1 MASAFKNFTAQAV
14 GVTANAVYNP
24 TTANIQSTVIGMTL
38 SNIITSTVSVS
49 VFLSDGSAN
58 TFLIKNAVVPVGGT
72 LVPIG
77 GDQKLVLEQ
86 NNSIYVTSNTASS
99 VDVIISV
106 LEIT

>member
-1 MASAFKNFTAQAV
+1 MASSFKNFTAQAV
-14 GVTANAVYNP
+14 GITANAVYNP

-38 SNIITSTVSVS
+38 SNIITSTISVS
-49 VFLSDGSAN
+49 VFLYDGSAN
-58 TFLIKNAVVPVGGT
+58 TYLIKNAVVPVGGT

-99 VDVIISV
+99 VDVIISA